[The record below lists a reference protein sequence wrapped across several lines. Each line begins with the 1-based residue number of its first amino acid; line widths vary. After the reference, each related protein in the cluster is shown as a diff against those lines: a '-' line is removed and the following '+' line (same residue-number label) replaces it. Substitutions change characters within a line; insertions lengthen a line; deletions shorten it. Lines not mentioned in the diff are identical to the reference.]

1 MQHTNREIFEFFQS
15 RLSALSAETA
25 LKYRRTLSELDC
37 YMSGHRLRMAELSP
51 QTVVDWAVSL
61 LMDGTAVATVV
72 RHLNT
77 FSSMVKS
84 AAAKGLMEPCAAPRE
99 LARTLTEPSFTLP
112 LLMNGDVYNHIL
124 TTLRRAAN
132 RPGANGVC
140 SDMLLFSL
148 LNGAMPM
155 SDVVNIKAADIAS
168 YTGFSRTLLER
179 NSDSR
184 RRFVFDLKQSY
195 RTDRQIQTFIA
206 DGMKSLLG
214 HAVLPDDFAKSM
226 WAAIAVRNGAS
237 ASEALGCVSASAPYA
252 LPQFCT
258 PASDSLQHKPQWMMA
273 VEAVLSYEKPKWY
286 VMRLRPGVSFD
297 TLKKEISDT
306 VRPLPELFYPCETI
320 KRQIGK
326 KTVMEEH
333 PFISGTVF
341 FRTHPEAVLPMFRII
356 GDKAWCYRLSNSS
369 DSPYATIPPRE
380 MKRFQCA
387 IGVFTSDTEIRPL
400 GTLSPKPGESVI
412 VIRAGYENREGTV
425 EDIVNTDSGTAIF
438 RVKLTTEYGYEWR
451 MTVDGRQLQRIVGA

>member
-1 MQHTNREIFEFFQS
+1 M
-15 RLSALSAETA
+15 
-25 LKYRRTLSELDC
+25 KYRRTLSEFDC
-37 YMSGHRLRMAELSP
+37 FMSGHRLQLAELSP
-51 QTVVDWAVSL
+51 QTVADWAVSL
-61 LMDGTAVATVV
+61 LMDGNAVATVV

-77 FSSMVKS
+77 LSSMVKS
-84 AAAKGLMEPCAAPRE
+84 AAAKGLMDPCAAPRE
-99 LARTLTEPSFTLP
+99 LARILAESSFTLP
-112 LLMNGDVYNHIL
+112 LLMNGDVYNRIL

-132 RPGANGVC
+132 SPGASGVC

-148 LNGAMPM
+148 LNGAIPM
-155 SDVVNIKAADIAS
+155 QDVADMKTADITS

-179 NSDSR
+179 NCDNR

-195 RTDRQIQTFIA
+195 RTDRQIQTFVA
-206 DGMKSLLG
+206 DEMRRLLG
-214 HAVLPDDFAKSM
+214 HAVQPDDFARSM
-226 WAAIAVRNGAS
+226 WAAIAVRNGAA
-237 ASEALGCVSASAPYA
+237 ASEALVCTGGAAPYA
-252 LPQFCT
+252 IPPFGT
-258 PASDSLQHKPQWMMA
+258 PSAVSPTHKMQWMRT
-273 VEAVLSYEKPKWY
+273 VEAILSYEKPKWY
-286 VMRLRPGVSFD
+286 AMRLRPGVDFD
-297 TLKKEISDT
+297 TLKKEISDR
-306 VRPLPELFYPCETI
+306 VRPMPELFYPCETI

-326 KTVMEEH
+326 KTVIAEH

-356 GDKAWCYRLSNSS
+356 GDKAWCYRLSNSP
-369 DSPYATIPPRE
+369 DAPYATIPPRE

-425 EDIVNTDSGTAIF
+425 EDVVNTGCGTAIF

-451 MTVDGRQLQRIVGA
+451 MTVDGRQLQRIAGA